1 MTLVIGGPAAA
12 YLTYDDDEETLDP
25 VEPGSE
31 TEQQAP
37 LLRHESF
44 QEDLERYVALP
55 LKSR

>member
-1 MTLVIGGPAAA
+1 MIGGPAAA